1 MNVIVVKVNFKK
13 GSEPV
18 IPTLLGVHQLPLLIV
33 KSINRTTRF
42 QLFLASK
49 LKYSAWG
56 EFHNSPLSSFTSLKE
71 MCREDRK

>member
-1 MNVIVVKVNFKK
+1 MKVNLKE

-18 IPTLLGVHQLPLLIV
+18 IPTPARGAPTSFTYSE
-33 KSINRTTRF
+33 SINRTTRF

-56 EFHNSPLSSFTSLKE
+56 EFHNSTLSSFTSLKV
-71 MCREDRK
+71 MCREEESKGSR